1 VPLPLV
7 DALGNARVIAAVF
20 RSAESGRWEAP

>member
-1 VPLPLV
+1 VPIPLE

-20 RSAESGRWEAP
+20 RSAESGRSEMP